1 MLDGE
6 TVVEYSAVAET
17 NISAGLNATS
27 SLKPAIH
34 MTKMDTTFAQ
44 SVWECWIDS
53 KHDIAPSCMVERDVR
68 SLGAELYIFQSL
80 NPEAPFK
87 GQTQGPKTITLTLK
101 P

>member
-17 NISAGLNATS
+17 NISSGLNATS

-44 SVWECWIDS
+44 SVGSVGSI
-53 KHDIAPSCMVERDVR
+53 R
-68 SLGAELYIFQSL
+68 STTSHRLAWLSGMFASWGLRLTSFS
-80 NPEAPFK
+80 P
-87 GQTQGPKTITLTLK
+87 LTLNLK
-101 P
+101 S